1 MIKKVFFGILVCLL
15 VAAGAGYYWLNSAE
29 KVDVS
34 KSNKNTATNVTTTA
48 PNLNLTTLDGKKVT
62 LADIK
67 GKPIFLNFWATWCP
81 PCVAEM
87 PFINELYPEY
97 KDKVNFV
104 MVSVDSADTKDK
116 VVKFITD
123 NRFTLPI
130 YTAEQGELY
139 KTYNVQGI
147 PTTYIINSKGNILQK
162 HVGGMNKAELKALLD
177 TAVAEQ

>member
-1 MIKKVFFGILVCLL
+1 MQLTNIYKILLQPEAAMSIRTPILAALALSVMAGNIQAADDIVVYSSRIDELIKPVFDK
-15 VAAGAGYYWLNSAE
+15 YTE
-29 KVDVS
+29 KTGV
-34 KSNKNTATNVTTTA
+34 K
-48 PNLNLTTLDGKKVT
+48 
-62 LADIK
+62 
-67 GKPIFLNFWATWCP
+67 
-81 PCVAEM
+81 
-87 PFINELYPEY
+87 
-97 KDKVNFV
+97 
-104 MVSVDSADTKDK
+104 
-116 VVKFITD
+116 VKFITD